1 MTGSKSSN
9 IPGLYIH
16 IPFCTSKCD
25 YCNFYS
31 VTDQSKISEFIECLL
46 GEMTIYKHC
55 FDRFD
60 SVYVGGGTP
69 SILKPKQMEKI
80 LEKIRRTFS
89 LFENSEI
96 TCEVNPG
103 GLSLNYLKALRDTGI
118 NRLNIGVQSFNRD
131 ILTFLGRRHSV
142 SESIDA
148 LENSRKAGFK
158 NIGLDLIYSIP
169 GQDVKSWTNDLREAL
184 SFGPEHLSCYQLTL
198 EPDTPLETKYQNGSF
213 SMPDEELYHSFF
225 FITSEIIEKAG
236 YVHYEVSNFA
246 REPNLQS
253 RHNQKYWD
261 HTPYLGL
268 GPASHSF
275 LKNKRWWNHR
285 CLDSYISDI
294 KEGKFPVGGEEYL
307 SLHELGNETL
317 YLGLRTK
324 RGIDIKDFNARYN
337 FDLLQSRERI
347 LIKLVEERLVGIK
360 KGFLYPTL
368 KGLALADS
376 LYLEL

>member
-1 MTGSKSSN
+1 M
-9 IPGLYIH
+9 PGLYIH
-16 IPFCTSKCD
+16 IPFCISKCD

-46 GEMTIYKHC
+46 EEMTMYKHC

-69 SILKPKQMEKI
+69 SILKPQQIEQI
-80 LEKIRRTFS
+80 LEKIRKTFS
-89 LFENSEI
+89 LFEDSEI

-103 GLSLNYLKALRDTGI
+103 GLSLNYLNALRDTGI
-118 NRLNIGVQSFNRD
+118 NRLNIGVQSFDRN

-142 SESIDA
+142 SDAIDA
-148 LENSRKAGFK
+148 LENSRKAGFE
-158 NIGLDLIYSIP
+158 NIGLDLIYGIP
-169 GQDVKSWTNDLREAL
+169 GQDVKTWMNDLHEAL
-184 SFGPEHLSCYQLTL
+184 SFKPEHLSCYQLTL
-198 EPDTPLETKYQNGSF
+198 ESDTPLETKYQNGGF
-213 SMPDEELYHSFF
+213 SMPDEELYRSFF

-285 CLDSYISDI
+285 FLDSYISDI
-294 KEGKFPVGGEEYL
+294 KEGKSPVGGEEYL
-307 SLHELGNETL
+307 SLDELGNETL
-317 YLGLRTK
+317 YLGLRTR
-324 RGIDIKDFNARYN
+324 RGINLKDFFSIYN
-337 FDLLQSRERI
+337 YDLLRE
-347 LIKLVEERLVGIK
+347 K
-360 KGFLYPTL
+360 KGFLNKLIKECLVEIQDDRLYPTL

-376 LYLEL
+376 IYLEL